1 MERNVRRIVFIL
13 SIFIAL
19 PLYQADVFGQ
29 SAVPRIKVSGD
40 RFLASDSGE
49 TFTPWGFNYDR
60 DLKYR
65 LIEDYW
71 AREWGKVERDFGE
84 LHALGANVV
93 RIYLQYHR
101 FMDTPTSANEANLSR
116 LKDLVSL
123 AESRGIYL
131 DITGLGSFRPED
143 DPPWYVA
150 LSEKDRWAAQ
160 ATFWEAI
167 SEALADRPGVFA
179 FNLMNE
185 PIVSGER
192 LARGAWVHPDEIKGL
207 HYIHYINLA
216 PDGRNR
222 ADIAVAWIREMKRA
236 IRKHDGERLV
246 TVGLFPLFGSPD
258 ATGFAPA
265 RIAPEVDFISVHLY
279 PQAGRAYETVDLL
292 KKYHVGLPVLIE
304 ETFPLNGGIA
314 DYQTFLKGSR
324 GIAAG
329 WLSFYWGM
337 SDELGEHDDP
347 TERLAG
353 DAIRVF
359 RNFRPQ

>member
-1 MERNVRRIVFIL
+1 MRRIVFIL

-71 AREWGKVERDFGE
+71 AREWDKVERDFDE

-143 DPPWYVA
+143 DPPWYVG
-150 LSEKDRWAAQ
+150 LSEKERWAAQ
-160 ATFWEAI
+160 ATFWETI

-192 LARGAWVHPDEIKGL
+192 LARGAWVHPNEIKGL
-207 HYIHYINLA
+207 HYVHYINLD
-216 PDGRNR
+216 PDGRDR

-236 IRKHDGERLV
+236 IREHDGERLV
-246 TVGLFPLFGSPD
+246 TVGLFPLFGSSD
-258 ATGFAPA
+258 ATGFAPR

-279 PQAGRAYETVDLL
+279 PQAGRTDETVDLL
-292 KKYHVGLPVLIE
+292 KQYDVGLPVLIE
-304 ETFPLNGGIA
+304 ETFPLNSGIA
-314 DYQTFLKGSR
+314 DYETFLEGSR
-324 GIAAG
+324 RIAAG

-337 SDELGEHDDP
+337 SDELGKSDDP

-359 RNFRPQ
+359 RKFRPQ